1 MIQSRLSELVHI
13 DHIFHREY
21 GLSRLHLFLFNVQAD
36 ITAYH
41 QAGDLMLVE
50 IRDLVGS
57 HGLSVPEDRHT
68 VAECLDFV

>member
-1 MIQSRLSELVHI
+1 MIQSRLSELVYI

-36 ITAYH
+36 IAADH
-41 QAGDLMLVE
+41 QAGDLLF
-50 IRDLVGS
+50 IKIGDLVCS